1 MFFMNIIY
9 VLIPLSLLVIS
20 VAIVFFFWAVNN
32 DQYDDFDS
40 PSKHIILDDK
50 KKVKK
55 DVFHV

>member
-1 MFFMNIIY
+1 MNIIY
-9 VLIPLSLLVIS
+9 VLIPLSLLVVF